1 MPEIDLDFAGSLL
14 LLALEPDSGRLLAV
28 PPRILACGASGA
40 LLLDLAYAGRID
52 TDLTDLQ
59 VIDDQATGRPLL
71 DEILAVLVAHADG
84 LTVPLAVALTAVRA
98 EEVIEVVWDDL
109 RARNAVC
116 RKRRVRRWNRSEPDR
131 YVVVDLARRADL
143 VRRVRA
149 AVCEDGPPEPRD
161 AALVGLV
168 DTCRLVP
175 FLFAPDEIE
184 ARKERLACVGG
195 LEFIGRGI
203 LHAVRRMEKESVT
216 EQVGAFLGLA
226 AETPAATAG
235 GVPAIVSAVGHVY
248 RKVGVL
254 RGAHLLSRVNQSDG
268 FDCPACAWPDPAD
281 RSPFE
286 FCENGAKYMA
296 SEATP
301 RGVDPTFFQRWS
313 IEDLARQSP
322 HRLHG
327 WGRLTH
333 PVIRRAGEGHYAP
346 ISYGEAL
353 DHATRVL
360 RELPTPRQAAF
371 YVSGRAPNEAVF
383 LFQLLARR
391 FGSPHLPDSAS
402 LCHEASAVAL
412 RESLGFGKGS
422 VTLEDIEQADAIFLF
437 GHNPGSN
444 HPRMLTSLQR
454 AVRSGCRIVAVNPL
468 PEAGLLG
475 FVNPREI
482 AAVSGTATPLAS
494 LHLPVRINGDQALL
508 QGMMKL
514 LLESEDRHPGAVLD
528 RAFIEQRTSGFDD
541 LAASLRRLSWEAI
554 LRASGLDRDQIAS
567 AVDVFRGARRVVA
580 TWCLG
585 LTQHVNAVATIQDVV
600 NLLLLGGHVGRS
612 GTGVFPV
619 RGHSSVQGGRS
630 MGAGAIPKAFRT
642 ALARE
647 FGFEP
652 PDPPGWTAVETV
664 EAMHDGR
671 CAALVS
677 LGGNLAG
684 ALPDTEYVAEAFRK
698 CRLTVHV
705 ATHLNLGH
713 ALSGREAIILPCLG
727 RTETDTASPESFVT
741 VEDAVGLVHRSRG
754 CLAPVAPGL
763 WSETRIIAELAYRML
778 GEDTRLPWLRWASDP
793 DPVRDAIARVVPGF
807 EDFNRRVREGAGFA
821 LPNPLRRGEFP
832 TPDGRARFVVN
843 DVSSARPGPGELL
856 LMTIRSHDQFNTAVL
871 GLDDRYR
878 GIRQDR
884 RVVFLNPED
893 MASRGLAPETLVD
906 LGCTEGGRRRVASG
920 YRAIPYPIAVGCA
933 AAYFPEANVLV
944 PIGPRAIHAGTPAY
958 KSVVVKLRRAGGAL
972 WMD

>member
-1 MPEIDLDFAGSLL
+1 MPRVDLDFAGSLL
-14 LLALEPDSGRLLAV
+14 LLALDPDSGRLLAV
-28 PPRILACGASGA
+28 PPRILACAASGA
-40 LLLDLAYAGRID
+40 LLLDLAYAGRLD
-52 TDLTDLQ
+52 TDLTDLHVVDAQ
-59 VIDDQATGRPLL
+59 PTGRPLL
-71 DEILAVLVAHADG
+71 DEILAVLAAHADG
-84 LTVPLAVALTAVRA
+84 LTVPLAVALTAARSEA
-98 EEVIEVVWDDL
+98 AIEVIWDDL
-109 RARNAVC
+109 KARGAVR
-116 RKRRVRRWNRSEPDR
+116 RKRRVRRWGQPEPDR
-131 YVVVDLARRADL
+131 YEVVDLARRADL

-149 AVCEDGPPEPRD
+149 AVCEEGPPDPRD
-161 AALVGLV
+161 AALVGLA
-168 DTCRLVP
+168 DACRLVP
-175 FLFAPDEIE
+175 FLFTADEIE
-184 ARKERLACVGG
+184 VRKDRLACLGG

-203 LHAVRRMEKESVT
+203 LHAVRRMEEKSIAE
-216 EQVGAFLGLA
+216 EVGAFLGVT
-226 AETPAATAG
+226 AEAPAASAG
-235 GVPAIVSAVGHVY
+235 GVPAVVSAMGHVY
-248 RKVGVL
+248 RNVGVL
-254 RGAHLLSRVNQSDG
+254 RGAHLLARVNQPDG

-281 RSPFE
+281 RSRFE

-301 RGVDPTFFQRWS
+301 RHVGPAFFRRWS
-313 IEDLARQSP
+313 VGDLVRQSP

-327 WGRLTH
+327 WGRLAH
-333 PVIRRAGEGHYAP
+333 PVIRRAGEAYYAP
-346 ISYGEAL
+346 ISYEEAL
-353 DHATRVL
+353 DHAARVL

-371 YVSGRAPNEAVF
+371 YVSGRTPNEAVF

-391 FGSPHLPDSAS
+391 FGSPHLPGSAD

-422 VTLEDIEQADAIFLF
+422 VTLEDLEQADAIFLF

-482 AAVSGTATPLAS
+482 AAVSGTATPLAA
-494 LHLPVRINGDQALL
+494 LHLPVRINGDQGLL

-514 LLESEDRHPGAVLD
+514 LLESADRHPGAGLD
-528 RAFIEQRTSGFDD
+528 RTFIQQRTSGFDD
-541 LAASLRRLSWEAI
+541 LAAYLRRLSWDAI
-554 LRASGLDRDQIAS
+554 VRTSGLGRDQIA
-567 AVDVFRGARRVVA
+567 AAAAIFQGAQRVVA

-600 NLLLLGGHVGRS
+600 NLLLLGGHIGRP

-619 RGHSSVQGGRS
+619 RGHSSVQGSRS
-630 MGAGAIPKAFRT
+630 MGAGVLSDAFRA

-652 PDPPGWTAVETV
+652 PEPPGWTAVETV
-664 EAMHDGR
+664 EAMHDRR

-684 ALPDTEYVAEAFRK
+684 ALPDTDYVAEAFRE

-705 ATHLNLGH
+705 ATHLNLSH
-713 ALSGREAIILPCLG
+713 TLPAREAIILPCLG
-727 RTETDTASPESFVT
+727 RTEADAASPESFVT
-741 VEDAVGLVHRSRG
+741 VEDAIGLVHRSRG

-763 WSETRIIAELAYRML
+763 WSEARIIAELARRIV
-778 GEDTRLPWLRWASDP
+778 GVDGRLPWSRWALDP
-793 DPVRDAIARVVPGF
+793 DAVRDTIARVVPGF
-807 EDFNRRVREGAGFA
+807 EDFNRRVREGASFA

-832 TPDGRARFVVN
+832 TPDRRARFVVN
-843 DVSSARPGPGELL
+843 DLSAAEPGPGKLL

-893 MASRGLAPETLVD
+893 MASRRLAPGTLVD
-906 LGCTEGGRRRVASG
+906 LVCTAGGRRRVAPG
-920 YRAIPYPIAVGCA
+920 YRAVPYPIPVGCA

-944 PIGPRAIHAGTPAY
+944 PIGPRAARAGTPAY
-958 KSVVVKLRRAGGAL
+958 KSVVVTVRRAGGAVPH
-972 WMD
+972 